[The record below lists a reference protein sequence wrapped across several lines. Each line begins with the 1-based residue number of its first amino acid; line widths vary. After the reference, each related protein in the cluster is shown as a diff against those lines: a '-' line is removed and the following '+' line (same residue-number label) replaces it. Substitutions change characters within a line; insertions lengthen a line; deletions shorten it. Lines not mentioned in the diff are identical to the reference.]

1 MDYTVEESVICRLH
15 VGRSYVTHSFLL
27 KGEEPPMCIACD
39 KRLTMEHILLTCSD
53 FIKIRESHFTAQ
65 SLLVL
70 FQEILLLEKIF

>member
-53 FIKIRESHFTAQ
+53 FIETRELYFIDR
-65 SLLVL
+65 SLGHWTSRSV
-70 FQEILLLEKIF
+70 I